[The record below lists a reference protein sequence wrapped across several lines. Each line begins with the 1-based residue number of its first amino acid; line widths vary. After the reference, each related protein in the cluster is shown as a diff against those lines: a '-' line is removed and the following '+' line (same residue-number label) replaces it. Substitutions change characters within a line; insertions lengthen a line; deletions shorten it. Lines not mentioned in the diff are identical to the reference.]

1 MSCTV
6 ASSDCDL
13 IGWFQV
19 IVTVPLAVL
28 KSNMVTF
35 NPPLDERKRQAID
48 KLGAGLVEKVSTLHT
63 YSPLF
68 VTRK

>member
-1 MSCTV
+1 M
-6 ASSDCDL
+6 
-13 IGWFQV
+13 

-48 KLGAGLVEKVSTLHT
+48 KLGAGLVEKVGKLYKHTLIETTFDADWCCT
-63 YSPLF
+63 YM
-68 VTRK
+68 